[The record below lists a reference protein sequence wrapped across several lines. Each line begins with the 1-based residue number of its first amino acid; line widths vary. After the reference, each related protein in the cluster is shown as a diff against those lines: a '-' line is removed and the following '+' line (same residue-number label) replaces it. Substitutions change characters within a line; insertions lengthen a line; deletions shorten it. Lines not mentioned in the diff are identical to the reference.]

1 MRILHSDIDILNNN
15 AITKKKIYKK
25 KKNKKEICRENR
37 KIGIRLQ
44 AIFSEIT

>member
-15 AITKKKIYKK
+15 AITKKKIYK

-44 AIFSEIT
+44 AIFSEIS

>member
-25 KKNKKEICRENR
+25 KKIRKKYVAKTER
-37 KIGIRLQ
+37 
-44 AIFSEIT
+44 

>member
-25 KKNKKEICRENR
+25 KIRKKYVAKTER
-37 KIGIRLQ
+37 
-44 AIFSEIT
+44 

>member
-25 KKNKKEICRENR
+25 NNKKEICRENR